1 MRLAMKASLESAQ
14 MDEKEKQKQLRKA
27 KKEAKRARKAELAAA
42 AEAAAPAA
50 APGFDY
56 AAAKAKNGRLTAA
69 QLRSAL
75 RAAGADESGLKA
87 VLVARLTD
95 VMKRA
100 ATGAAPA
107 EDDAAPA
114 EDDAAPAEDDAAPE
128 EEDAPA
134 EEDAAPFDED
144 QETRAAKRLKVG
156 ELRAEIAA
164 LGGDEAGVK
173 ADLVARLVSLKR
185 AAAGGA
191 EEPRKRAKRA

>member
-1 MRLAMKASLESAQ
+1 MMWVFVAALLASP
-14 MDEKEKQKQLRKA
+14 
-27 KKEAKRARKAELAAA
+27 AAA
-42 AEAAAPAA
+42 AAAPADEAAPPAA
-50 APGFDY
+50 APGFDS

-107 EDDAAPA
+107 EDGAAPA
-114 EDDAAPAEDDAAPE
+114 E
-128 EEDAPA
+128 EEDAP
-134 EEDAAPFDED
+134 EEADAAPFDED

-191 EEPRKRAKRA
+191 EAPRKRAKRA